1 MARPT
6 PGRST
11 DGGSPRD
18 AMHARARGAR
28 ARRIGIT
35 LSYLALLTYG
45 FITIVPFAWM
55 LITSFKPPGDVFE
68 IPPQFVPTLLFSDAP
83 FENYREILT
92 RFKFGRYLL
101 NSAFVSTTAA
111 LGQLVTCSLA
121 GFAFARL
128 RFRGRN
134 LLFAI
139 VLLTM
144 LVPVEVTII
153 PEFLLMVRLGWL
165 DTYLPLIVPS
175 LMIGAFGTFLL
186 SEFFQTVPRDLED
199 AATLD
204 GAGVFGVFWHVFLP
218 AARPALASLFV
229 IAFIT
234 NWNELLRAVLY
245 VSKSDLR
252 TVPLGLTALQGQYES
267 SWTLLM
273 AGSVLSILPMILVY
287 LAAQRHIVRGFV
299 TSGLK

>member
-1 MARPT
+1 MAEPL
-6 PGRST
+6 
-11 DGGSPRD
+11 DV
-18 AMHARARGAR
+18 RGAAAEPP
-28 ARRIGIT
+28 ARRRLDPLRMGVVYLFLVGYAVVT
-35 LSYLALLTYG
+35 LL
-45 FITIVPFAWM
+45 PFAWM
-55 LITSFKPPGDVFE
+55 LITSFKPAGAVFE
-68 IPPQFVPTLLFSDAP
+68 LPPDFTPSLLFSQTP
-83 FENYREILT
+83 FANYREILT
-92 RFKFGRYLL
+92 RFSFDRYLA
-101 NSAFVSTTAA
+101 NSLFVAGTAA
-111 LGQLVTCSLA
+111 AGQLVTCSLA

-128 RFRGRN
+128 RFVGRN
-134 LLFAI
+134 LLFAL
-139 VLLTM
+139 VLSTM

-186 SEFFQTVPRDLED
+186 TEFFKTVPQDLED

-204 GAGVFGVFWHVFLP
+204 GAGPIATYWHVFLP
-218 AARPALASLFV
+218 LARPALASLFV

-245 VSKSDLR
+245 VSDSDLR

-273 AGSVLSILPMILVY
+273 AGSVLSIGPMILVY
-287 LAAQRHIVRGFV
+287 LAAQRYIVRGFV

>member
-1 MARPT
+1 MADRGPVVSGT
-6 PGRST
+6 PAKRYL
-11 DGGSPRD
+11 
-18 AMHARARGAR
+18 
-28 ARRIGIT
+28 GIT
-35 LSYLALLTYG
+35 LSYAALLAYG
-45 FITIVPFAWM
+45 VVTIVPFAWM

-68 IPPQFVPTLLFSDAP
+68 VPPQFIPTLLFGDAP
-83 FENYREILT
+83 FQNYREILT
-92 RFKFGRYLL
+92 RFKFDRYLA
-101 NSAFVSTTAA
+101 NSFFVATTAS

-128 RFRGRN
+128 RFWGQTQ
-134 LLFAI
+134 LFAV

-186 SEFFQTVPRDLED
+186 SEFFKTVPRELED
-199 AATLD
+199 AATID
-204 GAGVFGVFWHVFLP
+204 GAGVFGVYWHVFMP

-229 IAFIT
+229 ISFIT

-273 AGSVLSILPMILVY
+273 AGSVLSIVPMIAVY
-287 LAAQRHIVRGFV
+287 LAAQRHIVRGFI

>member
-1 MARPT
+1 M
-6 PGRST
+6 
-11 DGGSPRD
+11 GSPR
-18 AMHARARGAR
+18 
-28 ARRIGIT
+28 RRIGIT
-35 LSYLALLTYG
+35 LSYAALFAYG
-45 FITIVPFAWM
+45 AFTIVPFAWM
-55 LITSFKPPGDVFE
+55 AITSFKPPGDVFQV
-68 IPPQFVPTLLFSDAP
+68 PPQFVPVLLFGETP
-83 FENYREILT
+83 FANYREILT
-92 RFKFGRYLL
+92 RFSFDRYLL
-101 NSAFVSTTAA
+101 NSAFVASTAA

-128 RFRGRN
+128 KFPGRST
-134 LLFAI
+134 LFAV

-199 AATLD
+199 AATID
-204 GAGVFGVFWHVFLP
+204 GAGVFGVYWYIFMP

-229 IAFIT
+229 ISFIT

-245 VSKSDLR
+245 VSKSNLR

-273 AGSVLSILPMILVY
+273 AGSVLSIVPMIVVY
-287 LAAQRHIVRGFV
+287 LAAQRHIVRGFI

>member
-1 MARPT
+1 MAKAPQ
-6 PGRST
+6 
-11 DGGSPRD
+11 SP
-18 AMHARARGAR
+18 AL
-28 ARRIGIT
+28 RRRQVAVTIT
-35 LSYLALLTYG
+35 YLALITYG
-45 FITIVPFAWM
+45 LITIIPFAWM
-55 LITSFKPPGDVFE
+55 LVTSFKPEGSVFE
-68 IPPQFVPTLLFSDAP
+68 VPPSFFPALLFGETP
-83 FENYREILT
+83 FANYQEILT
-92 RFKFGRYLL
+92 RFNFGRYLA

-128 RFRGRN
+128 NFPGRG
-134 LLFAI
+134 LLFAV

-144 LVPVEVTII
+144 LVPIEVTII

-175 LMIGAFGTFLL
+175 LMVGAFGTFLL
-186 SEFFQTVPRDLED
+186 TEFFKTVPRDLED

-204 GAGVFGVFWHVFLP
+204 GAGVFGVYWHVFLP
-218 AARPALASLFV
+218 SARPALASLFV